1 MTLTVNACESWP
13 VKTILCNTFKDW
25 IPYGTKLHLR
35 KNDLA
40 SVDFSLHFCFP
51 GVLHLHTYYIKWN
64 VAIEKKTAPFLASIT
79 QKMYAPSQSS
89 ASWHHWDLKRQIRH
103 TFLAACCKR
112 DTIHNKMG
120 LWQLGCI
127 LQSKSTRG
135 RQLEPESP
143 VLKMLRF
150 LFVKWMQPIPLNKFS
165 ENVSPLLTKM

>member
-1 MTLTVNACESWP
+1 MTLPLLIFLCTSVFQESCICIHI
-13 VKTILCNTFKDW
+13 ILNEMLQLK
-25 IPYGTKLHLR
+25 
-35 KNDLA
+35 
-40 SVDFSLHFCFP
+40 
-51 GVLHLHTYYIKWN
+51 
-64 VAIEKKTAPFLASIT
+64 KKTAPFLASIT

-103 TFLAACCKR
+103 TFLAACCNR

-120 LWQLGCI
+120 RWQLGCI
-127 LQSKSTRG
+127 LQSKSTRA

-143 VLKMLRF
+143 VLRMLRF